1 VSVAILLGDTRQSA
15 VKRALPTLATT
26 LCGLWLAWTLVQ
38 LLWSFFPPS
47 EPPALTQITPFAPPS
62 AQRTQASGNS
72 ASLASYHLF
81 GQTPAGELPSAPDAP
96 ETQLKLTLIGT
107 AAGRDPKMGVAV
119 IVDENNRQRAYQVG
133 EIVGQATV
141 DSIYQDRVVLM
152 FQGRLETLFRP
163 KTSTADALLSSRNN
177 ASAVIMDQPGSVN
190 VNAIGVDPNAYVNP
204 VAGVS
209 TASFDAVREQ
219 VLANPA
225 AMMGMLS
232 PVFDGNGNLE
242 GVKLASGANDPLLQ
256 KAGIQASDVI
266 VSVNGARIDS
276 IAKGQEIANNLATAN
291 EVLIIVRRE
300 GREITLPAVRFR

>member
-1 VSVAILLGDTRQSA
+1 
-15 VKRALPTLATT
+15 
-26 LCGLWLAWTLVQ
+26 
-38 LLWSFFPPS
+38 
-47 EPPALTQITPFAPPS
+47 
-62 AQRTQASGNS
+62 
-72 ASLASYHLF
+72 
-81 GQTPAGELPSAPDAP
+81 
-96 ETQLKLTLIGT
+96 
-107 AAGRDPKMGVAV
+107 MGVAV

-141 DSIYQDRVVLM
+141 DSIYRDRVVLM

-163 KTSTADALLSSRNN
+163 KTSTADALLSSKSN

-190 VNAIGVDPNAYVNP
+190 INAIGVDPNAYVNP
-204 VAGVS
+204 VAGIS

-219 VLANPA
+219 VMANPA

-256 KAGIQASDVI
+256 KAGIQANDVI
-266 VSVNGARIDS
+266 VAVNGARIDS

>member
-1 VSVAILLGDTRQSA
+1 VSVASLLGDTRQSA
-15 VKRALPTLATT
+15 FKRVLPMLVAG

-38 LLWSFFPPS
+38 LLWSFFPQP
-47 EPPALTQITPFAPPS
+47 EAPALTQNIPLVTPTS
-62 AQRTQASGNS
+62 ARNAGNNIV
-72 ASLASYHLF
+72 SLASYHLF

-141 DSIYQDRVVLM
+141 DSIYRDRVVLM

-163 KTSTADALLSSRNN
+163 KTSTADALLSSKNN
-177 ASAVIMDQPGSVN
+177 ASAVIIDQPGSVN
-190 VNAIGVDPNAYVNP
+190 INAIGVDPNAYVNP
-204 VAGVS
+204 VAGIS

-219 VLANPA
+219 VMANPA

-276 IAKGQEIANNLATAN
+276 IAKGQEIADNLATAN